1 LSVLVTQ
8 LQNRSHTLALSRRCN
23 VVVIG
28 LLLLIDF
35 QGAVGFFV
43 CPLLD

>member
-28 LLLLIDF
+28 LLLLFDF
-35 QGAVGFFV
+35 QGAVGFFD

>member
-1 LSVLVTQ
+1 
-8 LQNRSHTLALSRRCN
+8 LALSRRCS

-28 LLLLIDF
+28 LLLLGF